1 MASDD
6 GTRDDDSSPRW
17 PGPSP
22 GEQWAAPGRPGEWLA
37 EPAEESG
44 PAGHSGTRRRSNQPG
59 AQQQLMA
66 RLAAGRKARQ
76 RRALAVACSLAS
88 AVVLLIAGGGWAL
101 TSYVNGAVGRVNAG
115 TTGTPSSGPLNILV
129 AGVDLRAGLSPA
141 EQARLHVGHAIS
153 SNSDTMMIVH
163 VPAHGGGVSVVSLPR
178 DSWVDIPGHGM
189 SKINAAFGIGGPK
202 LMVQTVEQN
211 TGLTINDYIEVNF
224 PGFVKVVNALGGVN
238 ICLPFAV
245 NDPYSGLHMSAGPH
259 HVHGV
264 TALEFVRDRH
274 SFALSDLARIKDQQQ
289 LLSSMLREAISS
301 GTLADPVKLSGFLSA
316 VTGAIKVDQRLN
328 VTSLADRLRGIS
340 PSQVTFMTV
349 PLANTNYITPTGESA
364 VLWDSQAAGRLFAE
378 LKADDLPV
386 KKPPPRPAKKK
397 QKQQKQPP
405 GPKRSQVSVDVYNGT
420 RITGLSANTGVQLT
434 QLGFTVHGAGL
445 SWTSSDVAQTV
456 IEYPPGM
463 ITSAQAVHRVLPGAS
478 IRQVSG
484 VARVS
489 IVLGTSGHQV
499 TGPPPSTPGQGS
511 AGPDGQKTAAQ
522 DACRK

>member
-1 MASDD
+1 
-6 GTRDDDSSPRW
+6 
-17 PGPSP
+17 
-22 GEQWAAPGRPGEWLA
+22 
-37 EPAEESG
+37 
-44 PAGHSGTRRRSNQPG
+44 
-59 AQQQLMA
+59 MA
-66 RLAAGRKARQ
+66 RISAGRKARQ
-76 RRALAVACSLAS
+76 QRALAVACGLAS
-88 AVVLLIAGGGWAL
+88 VVVLLLAGGSWAL
-101 TSYVNGAVGRVNAG
+101 TSYVNGHVGRVNAG
-115 TTGTPSSGPLNILV
+115 TAGTPSSGPLNILV

-163 VPAHGGGVSVVSLPR
+163 VPAHGGSVSVVSLPR
-178 DSWVDIPGHGM
+178 DSWVEIPGHGM
-189 SKINAAFGIGGPK
+189 NKINAAFGIGGPK

-245 NDPYSGLHMSAGPH
+245 DDPDSGLHMRAGPH

-274 SFALSDLARIKDQQQ
+274 SFALSDLARISDEQQ

-301 GTLADPVKLSGFLSA
+301 GTLANPVKLSGFLSA

-364 VLWDSQAAGRLFAE
+364 VLWDSQAAAQLFAE

-386 KKPPPRPAKKK
+386 KQQHPRPAKKP
-397 QKQQKQPP
+397 QKHQP
-405 GPKRSQVSVDVYNGT
+405 GPKRSKVSVDVYNGT
-420 RITGLSANTGVQLT
+420 RITGLSANTGAQLT

-445 SWTSSDVAQTV
+445 SWTSSDIARTV

-463 ITSAQAVHRVLPGAS
+463 ITSAQVVHRVLPGAS

-484 VARVS
+484 LTRVR

-499 TGPPPSTPGQGS
+499 TGSPPSTPGTAS
-511 AGPDGQKTAAQ
+511 IVPDAPKTAAQ

>member
-1 MASDD
+1 
-6 GTRDDDSSPRW
+6 
-17 PGPSP
+17 
-22 GEQWAAPGRPGEWLA
+22 
-37 EPAEESG
+37 
-44 PAGHSGTRRRSNQPG
+44 
-59 AQQQLMA
+59 MA

-101 TSYVNGAVGRVNAG
+101 TSYVNGHVGRVNAG

-178 DSWVDIPGHGM
+178 DSWVDIPDHGM
-189 SKINAAFGIGGPK
+189 NKINAAFGIGGPK
-202 LMVQTVEQN
+202 LMVRTVEQN

-245 NDPYSGLHMSAGPH
+245 NDPYSGLHMSAGRH

-364 VLWDSQAAGRLFAE
+364 VLWDSQAAGQLFAE

-386 KKPPPRPAKKK
+386 KKPHPRTAKK
-397 QKQQKQPP
+397 QNRNSRNSRP
-405 GPKRSQVSVDVYNGT
+405 GRNGARFRSTSTTGPGSPGCP
-420 RITGLSANTGVQLT
+420 RIPARSLPSSASPCMR
-434 QLGFTVHGAGL
+434 AGL

-463 ITSAQAVHRVLPGAS
+463 ITSAQVVHRVLPGAS

>member
-1 MASDD
+1 
-6 GTRDDDSSPRW
+6 
-17 PGPSP
+17 
-22 GEQWAAPGRPGEWLA
+22 
-37 EPAEESG
+37 
-44 PAGHSGTRRRSNQPG
+44 
-59 AQQQLMA
+59 
-66 RLAAGRKARQ
+66 
-76 RRALAVACSLAS
+76 
-88 AVVLLIAGGGWAL
+88 
-101 TSYVNGAVGRVNAG
+101 
-115 TTGTPSSGPLNILV
+115 
-129 AGVDLRAGLSPA
+129 
-141 EQARLHVGHAIS
+141 
-153 SNSDTMMIVH
+153 
-163 VPAHGGGVSVVSLPR
+163 
-178 DSWVDIPGHGM
+178 
-189 SKINAAFGIGGPK
+189 
-202 LMVQTVEQN
+202 VEQN

-245 NDPYSGLHMSAGPH
+245 NDPYSGLHMLAGPH
-259 HVHGV
+259 HVHGI

-301 GTLADPVKLSGFLSA
+301 GTLANPVKLSRFLSA
-316 VTGAIKVDQRLN
+316 VTSAIKVDQRLN

-364 VLWDSQAAGRLFAE
+364 VLWDSQAAGQLFAE

-386 KKPPPRPAKKK
+386 KKPHPHPRTAKKK

-420 RITGLSANTGVQLT
+420 RITGLSANTGAQLT
-434 QLGFTVHGAGL
+434 HLGFSVHGAGL

-463 ITSAQAVHRVLPGAS
+463 ITSAQVVHRVLPGAS